1 MKDLV
6 GKTQLFITDHVSPSK
21 GMGGREVKSCFML
34 YIFLRVS
41 EKADL
46 QPIMIW
52 RKVNPPKDKMKPTKK
67 IANFAKTFTEI

>member
-46 QPIMIW
+46 
-52 RKVNPPKDKMKPTKK
+52 
-67 IANFAKTFTEI
+67 